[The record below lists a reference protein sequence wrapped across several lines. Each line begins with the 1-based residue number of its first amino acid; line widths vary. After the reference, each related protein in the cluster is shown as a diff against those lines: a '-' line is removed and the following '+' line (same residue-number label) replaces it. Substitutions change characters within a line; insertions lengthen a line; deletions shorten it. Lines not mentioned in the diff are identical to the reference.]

1 VKILKIILKLGFV
14 ILLILN
20 MWVTLHNNN
29 LIEYMETHMLYHKA
43 AISEIVVKI
52 NGLESK
58 QEKFEKVLPFH
69 TVTHL
74 DQ

>member
-1 VKILKIILKLGFV
+1 
-14 ILLILN
+14 